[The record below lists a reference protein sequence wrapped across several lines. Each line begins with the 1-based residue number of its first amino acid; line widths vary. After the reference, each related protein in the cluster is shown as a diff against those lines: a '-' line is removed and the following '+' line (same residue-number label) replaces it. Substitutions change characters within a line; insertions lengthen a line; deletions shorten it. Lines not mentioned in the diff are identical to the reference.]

1 MSCRVTEKGFTVGI
15 RIRIRNP
22 EAEELETSLN
32 ISFNKPTVHWVI
44 P

>member
-1 MSCRVTEKGFTVGI
+1 VKTEKGFTVGI

-22 EAEELETSLN
+22 EADEV
-32 ISFNKPTVHWVI
+32 IMPTDHWVI